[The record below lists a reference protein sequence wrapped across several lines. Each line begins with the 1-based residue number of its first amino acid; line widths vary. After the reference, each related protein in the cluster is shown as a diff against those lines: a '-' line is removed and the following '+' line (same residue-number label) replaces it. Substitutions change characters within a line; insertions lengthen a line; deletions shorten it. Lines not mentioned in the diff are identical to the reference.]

1 MTQINKKGCRYIFN
15 TKEPKIFFHEEFIN
29 VYFRNNYFVFN
40 NCRFWERG
48 FKVCTIVVEGK
59 TERRSEGF

>member
-1 MTQINKKGCRYIFN
+1 MTQINKKGYRYIFN

-40 NCRFWERG
+40 NCRFRERG